1 MKFPSVT
8 IQLPQWVESFADFDR
23 TYASDE
29 EKMRLAIAAAAE
41 NVRQKTGGPFGAAIF
56 ELGSG
61 KVLSIGVNLVTKLNN
76 SCLHAETVAI
86 MTAQAVISSYSLN
99 APDLPGYEL
108 FSSCEPCAMCLGATL
123 WSGVS
128 RLVCAAAKADAT
140 AVGFDEGPVYET
152 SYEYL
157 LNRGIEIRREI
168 LRGEAVRVFSLYE
181 ETGGVIYNR

>member
-8 IQLPQWVESFADFDR
+8 IELPSWTGSFADLDQR
-23 TYASDE
+23 YASDE
-29 EKMRLAIAAAAE
+29 EKMRLAIAAAGE

-56 ELGSG
+56 ERGSG
-61 KVLSIGVNLVTKLNN
+61 RVVSVGVNLVTSLNN

-86 MTAQAVISSYSLN
+86 MTAQAVVSSYSLN
-99 APDLPGYEL
+99 APDSPGYEL
-108 FSSCEPCAMCLGATL
+108 FSSCEPCTMCLGATL

-128 RLVCAAAKADAT
+128 RLVCGAAKADAT

-157 LNRGIEIRREI
+157 QNRGIEIKREI
-168 LRGEAVRVFSLYE
+168 LRGEAIRIFDLYK